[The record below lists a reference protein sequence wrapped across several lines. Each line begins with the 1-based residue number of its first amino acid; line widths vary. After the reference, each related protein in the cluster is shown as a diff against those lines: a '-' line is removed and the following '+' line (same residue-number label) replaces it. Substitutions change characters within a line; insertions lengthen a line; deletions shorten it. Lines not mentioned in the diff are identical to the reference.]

1 MSVFVSVCM
10 PVTNCEK
17 VFDRHTVS
25 SDNTLAILFRLKT
38 CMRELM
44 HMFYIHFKCKQVE
57 SFETSPTIVLY
68 PFQVMD
74 PHPLVQVVLFSLYA
88 KM

>member
-1 MSVFVSVCM
+1 M

-38 CMRELM
+38 CMCELM

>member
-1 MSVFVSVCM
+1 
-10 PVTNCEK
+10 
-17 VFDRHTVS
+17 
-25 SDNTLAILFRLKT
+25 
-38 CMRELM
+38 MRELM

-74 PHPLVQVVLFSLYA
+74 PHPLVQVDLFSLYA

>member
-1 MSVFVSVCM
+1 
-10 PVTNCEK
+10 
-17 VFDRHTVS
+17 
-25 SDNTLAILFRLKT
+25 
-38 CMRELM
+38 MRELM

-68 PFQVMD
+68 PIQVMD

-88 KM
+88 KMKYI